1 MWADPQQVAAAM
13 FKTVG
18 LDDHGAIE
26 KEQFEACAEMLVP
39 ACATEIFSK
48 MQTPQ

>member
-1 MWADPQQVAAAM
+1 MRADPQQVAAAIFIQM
-13 FKTVG
+13 G
-18 LDDHGAIE
+18 LDDHGAIT